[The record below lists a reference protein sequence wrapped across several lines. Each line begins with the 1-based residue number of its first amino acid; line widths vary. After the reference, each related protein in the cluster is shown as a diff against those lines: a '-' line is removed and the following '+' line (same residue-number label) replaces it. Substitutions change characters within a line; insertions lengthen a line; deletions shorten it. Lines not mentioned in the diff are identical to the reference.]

1 MRYSFCSPARIYVLC
16 LIDVTVLIQS
26 HSSKTVKSLQ
36 AWGAGLCDPI
46 PYSMILS
53 TDKSDIG
60 SMTKKEKVMK
70 LVDESTGLME
80 CLVCGAKHNAVMKP
94 GPDGKYLPE
103 NWECVNRCKLIH
115 HEEKSSKKK

>member
-1 MRYSFCSPARIYVLC
+1 MNL
-16 LIDVTVLIQS
+16 
-26 HSSKTVKSLQ
+26 SL
-36 AWGAGLCDPI
+36 LRF
-46 PYSMILS
+46 
-53 TDKSDIG
+53 DIG
-60 SMTKKEKVMK
+60 SMSKKEKVMK

-103 NWECVNRCKLIH
+103 NWECVNRCSLLH

>member
-1 MRYSFCSPARIYVLC
+1 MWGNARI
-16 LIDVTVLIQS
+16 S
-26 HSSKTVKSLQ
+26 
-36 AWGAGLCDPI
+36 DPI

-53 TDKSDIG
+53 AITNDIG

-70 LVDESTGLME
+70 VVDESTGLME

-94 GPDGKYLPE
+94 GSDGKYLPE

-115 HEEKSSKKK
+115 HDEKSSKKK